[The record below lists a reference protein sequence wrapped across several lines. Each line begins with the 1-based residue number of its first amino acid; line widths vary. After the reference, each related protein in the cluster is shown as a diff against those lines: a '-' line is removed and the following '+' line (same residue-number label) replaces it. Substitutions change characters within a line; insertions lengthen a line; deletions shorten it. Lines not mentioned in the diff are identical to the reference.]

1 MNNRPLDDVIKE
13 GMRLLEKPT
22 LNQEMVGIWAK
33 YSLDIINLISKNSY
47 INYQYSTMVAN
58 ALLSADPPY
67 KKIDACLRFLISN
80 YSMF

>member
-13 GMRLLEKPT
+13 GMRLMEKNT
-22 LNQEMVGIWAK
+22 LNQEMVSIWAK

-58 ALLSADPPY
+58 ALLGTNPPY
-67 KKIDACLRFLISN
+67 QKLDTCLRFLISN